1 MTIEEIKSRKEDQT
15 FDCKSIQIDP
25 KALAVPI
32 GAMANADGGMLAIGV
47 SDKTR
52 RIEGINQYTKQ
63 LNELLRVPMDFCTPS
78 VRVQYSYL
86 PCIDSEGNENRILL
100 MQIPASSFLH
110 TNQADEAF
118 MRVGDK
124 SRKLSFDERMQLMYD
139 KGE

>member
-32 GAMANADGGMLAIGV
+32 VAMANADGGMLAIGV

-124 SRKLSFDERMQLMYD
+124 AEN
-139 KGE
+139 